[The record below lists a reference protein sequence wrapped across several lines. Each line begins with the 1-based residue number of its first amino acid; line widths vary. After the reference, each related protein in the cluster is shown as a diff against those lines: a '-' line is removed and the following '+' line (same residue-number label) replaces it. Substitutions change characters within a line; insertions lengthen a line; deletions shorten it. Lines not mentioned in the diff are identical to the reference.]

1 MATDSRRERQL
12 VWMGVTSRVI
22 SLNFCRARWDGFNA
36 RNGKVNREWLS
47 LSSTPLNLKYPE
59 LKYNRLCVGKVFD
72 GVLSPAQPL
81 IRIWTGE
88 LNIWLDKV
96 TVCQYENAPTLDKK
110 SLYWPIHFVI
120 GFSKTCY
127 RTIVDIEVGDVLLI
141 SNNFAY
147 AVIYNTKICDLIYP
161 EELKMVDHFEY
172 EEDFETD
179 DFDIKKSEI
188 EINDEND
195 YQQINSFEDL
205 PVKIEFVLGKKI
217 MNLYEIDDLCAK
229 ELYLCF
235 LKRRKI

>member
-1 MATDSRRERQL
+1 M
-12 VWMGVTSRVI
+12 
-22 SLNFCRARWDGFNA
+22 
-36 RNGKVNREWLS
+36 
-47 LSSTPLNLKYPE
+47 
-59 LKYNRLCVGKVFD
+59 
-72 GVLSPAQPL
+72 
-81 IRIWTGE
+81 
-88 LNIWLDKV
+88 
-96 TVCQYENAPTLDKK
+96 
-110 SLYWPIHFVI
+110 

-161 EELKMVDHFEY
+161 EELKWLIILSTRKILKQM
-172 EEDFETD
+172 TL
-179 DFDIKKSEI
+179 ISKSEI

-229 ELYLCF
+229 RIISLLPEAEKNIEIRVNGALTGYGELVEVDDKLGVEIHSW
-235 LKRRKI
+235 LSGNNNVK